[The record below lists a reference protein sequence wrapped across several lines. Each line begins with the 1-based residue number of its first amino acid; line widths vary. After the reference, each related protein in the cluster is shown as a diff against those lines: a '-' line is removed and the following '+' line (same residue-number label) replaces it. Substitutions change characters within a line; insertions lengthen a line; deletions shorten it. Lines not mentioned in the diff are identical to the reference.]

1 MERASRRPPQGG
13 AGRTPAELAERTR
26 PAETGETPSPTEEM
40 RPLDGR
46 ASVRRPRPRLPTA
59 AWVCF
64 TVALLNGIAWGLII
78 PLFQT
83 PDEPGHVAYVQ
94 YVAETGKP
102 PTGRSGVSHFSAEQ
116 RSLLDA
122 LLWKQIQRRKDNRV
136 PGTATYLKN
145 LERDVDAVADR
156 VGGGGYTT
164 DTNNPPLY
172 YYGAAAIYDLS
183 PWSAL
188 PDRVHLLRLFS
199 ALLAAVTVLFV
210 FLFVRELLP
219 STPWAWTVG
228 ALAVAFQPMF
238 GFTSSGVTSETVLY
252 AASAGIFYLFA
263 LAFRRG
269 LTVNRGA
276 AIGALAAIGLL
287 SKTNMLGLAPG
298 IAFGLLVLVLTAD
311 RDRRRQA
318 VRGALAA
325 LVVVA
330 VPALIYMA
338 LNSTVWDRDLWFG
351 REGVPPVKDIPVP
364 GSGSGSGSGAG
375 SASGAA
381 TETESATLLDGISY
395 MWQFYLPRLPFMD
408 SYFPDYQLRNL
419 WFDGFI
425 GEFGWL
431 EFGFPQWVYNWS
443 LALAFGLLALVAR
456 QLVTLRNVL
465 RSRLWELITYLG
477 LMFGVLVLIAGTGYV
492 ARLGGSPT
500 YEQPRYLFP
509 LLALYGALIAL
520 AARGAGKRYGPAVG
534 VLLVCIAIAHT
545 AAAMLLTLTRYYG

>member
-1 MERASRRPPQGG
+1 MERASRPPRDRP
-13 AGRTPAELAERTR
+13 AAAERRERTR
-26 PAETGETPSPTEEM
+26 PGEIRELLQPTEEM
-40 RPLDGR
+40 RAARGKP
-46 ASVRRPRPRLPTA
+46 VRSPFPRLPRA

-64 TVALLNGIAWGLII
+64 AVALLNGIAWGLII

-102 PTGRSGVSHFSAEQ
+102 PTGRSGVSHFSDEQ
-116 RSLLDA
+116 RSLLNI

-136 PGTATYLKN
+136 PGTATYRKN
-145 LERDVDAVADR
+145 LERDVDAGFDR

-172 YYGAAAIYDLS
+172 YFGAAAVYHLS
-183 PWSAL
+183 PSSAL
-188 PDRVHLLRLFS
+188 PDRVHVLRLFS
-199 ALLAAVTVLFV
+199 ALLAGVTVLFV

-219 STPWAWTVG
+219 STPWAWAVG

-238 GFTSSGVTSETVLY
+238 GFTSSGVTSDTVLY
-252 AASAGIFYLFA
+252 TTSAGIFYLFA

-269 LTVNRGA
+269 LTVPRGA

-287 SKTNMLGLAPG
+287 SKTTTLGLAPG
-298 IAFGLLVLVLTAD
+298 IGFGLLVLVLSTD
-311 RDRRRQA
+311 GDGRRQA
-318 VRGALAA
+318 IRGALAA
-325 LVVVA
+325 LAVVA
-330 VPALIYMA
+330 VPAVIYMA
-338 LNSTVWDRDLWFG
+338 LNSTAWDRGLWFG

-364 GSGSGSGSGAG
+364 GSGSAPG
-375 SASGAA
+375 SGAA
-381 TETESATLLDGISY
+381 TQTESANLLEGISY
-395 MWQFYLPRLPFMD
+395 MWQFYLPRLPFME
-408 SYFPDYQLRNL
+408 SYFSQYQLRNL

-431 EFGFPQWVYNWS
+431 EFGFPQWVYNWTLG
-443 LALAFGLLALVAR
+443 LALALLALVGR
-456 QLVTLRNVL
+456 QLVSLRDVL

-477 LMFGVLVLIAGTGYV
+477 LMFGVLVLTAGTGYV
-492 ARLGGSPT
+492 SRLGGAPT

-534 VLLVCIAIAHT
+534 VFLVCLAIAHT
-545 AAAMLLTLTRYYG
+545 AGAMLLTLTRYYG

>member
-1 MERASRRPPQGG
+1 MERASRRPPRG
-13 AGRTPAELAERTR
+13 AAGHTAAELPERTR
-26 PAETGETPSPTEEM
+26 PAETQETPSATEEM

-46 ASVRRPRPRLPTA
+46 APVQRRPPRLPTA

-94 YVAETGKP
+94 HIAETGKP
-102 PTGRSGVSHFSAEQ
+102 PTGRSGVSHFSDEQ
-116 RSLLDA
+116 RSLLDV

-136 PGTATYLKN
+136 PGTATYRKN
-145 LERDVDAVADR
+145 LERDVDAAADR
-156 VGGGGYTT
+156 IGGGGYTT

-188 PDRVHLLRLFS
+188 PDRVHVLRLFS
-199 ALLAAVTVLFV
+199 ALLAGVTVLFV

-269 LTVNRGA
+269 LTLHRGA

-298 IAFGLLVLVLTAD
+298 IGFGLLVLVLTAD

-318 VRGALAA
+318 IQGALAA

-330 VPALIYMA
+330 VPAVIYMA
-338 LNSTVWDRDLWFG
+338 LNSTVWDRGLWFG

-364 GSGSGSGSGAG
+364 GSGSGSGA
-375 SASGAA
+375 ASGAA

-395 MWQFYLPRLPFMD
+395 MWQFYLPRLPFMH

-431 EFGFPQWVYNWS
+431 EFGFPQWVYDWS
-443 LALAFGLLALVAR
+443 LALALALLALIAR
-456 QLVTLRNVL
+456 QLVSLRNVL
-465 RSRLWELITYLG
+465 RSRLWELITYLA
-477 LMFGVLVLIAGTGYV
+477 LMFGLLVLVAGTGYV
-492 ARLGGSPT
+492 ARLGGTPT

-534 VLLVCIAIAHT
+534 VFLVCIAIAHT

>member
-1 MERASRRPPQGG
+1 
-13 AGRTPAELAERTR
+13 
-26 PAETGETPSPTEEM
+26 
-40 RPLDGR
+40 
-46 ASVRRPRPRLPTA
+46 
-59 AWVCF
+59 
-64 TVALLNGIAWGLII
+64 
-78 PLFQT
+78 
-83 PDEPGHVAYVQ
+83 VQ
-94 YVAETGKP
+94 HVAETGKP
-102 PTGRSGVSHFSAEQ
+102 PTGRSGVSHFSDEQ
-116 RSLLDA
+116 RSLLHV

-136 PGTATYLKN
+136 PGTATYRNN
-145 LERDVDAVADR
+145 LEREVDAVADR

-172 YYGAAAIYDLS
+172 YFGAAAIYDLS
-183 PWSAL
+183 PWNAL
-188 PDRVHLLRLFS
+188 PDRVHLVRLFS
-199 ALLAAVTVLFV
+199 ALLAALSVLFV
-210 FLFVRELLP
+210 FLFLRELLP

-269 LTVNRGA
+269 LTVHRGA

-298 IAFGLLVLVLTAD
+298 IGFGLLVLVLTAD
-311 RDRRRQA
+311 GDRRRQA
-318 VRGALAA
+318 IRGALAA

-330 VPALIYMA
+330 VPAVIYMA
-338 LNSTVWDRDLWFG
+338 LNSTVWDRGLWFG
-351 REGVPPVKDIPVP
+351 SEGIPPVKDIQVP
-364 GSGSGSGSGAG
+364 GSG

-381 TETESATLLDGISY
+381 TETESANILEGISY
-395 MWQFYLPRLPFMD
+395 MWQFYLPRLPFMH
-408 SYFPDYQLRNL
+408 SYFSDYQVRNL

-431 EFGFPQWVYNWS
+431 EFGFPRWVYNWS
-443 LALAFGLLALVAR
+443 LALAFGLLALAAR
-456 QLVTLRNVL
+456 ELVSLRNVL

-477 LMFGVLVLIAGTGYV
+477 LMSGVLVLIAGTGYV
-492 ARLGGSPT
+492 ARLGGTPT

-534 VLLVCIAIAHT
+534 VFLVCVAIAHT
-545 AAAMLLTLTRYYG
+545 AGAMLLTLTRYYG